1 MTDYLQVNF
10 IKIKDIEEFKSEVIL
25 NLSKVLIFYSRPQT
39 FELLKPKIITDFAL
53 LMKKIESDV
62 NYKNYFKNLMNFA
75 YDEILIAAMKII
87 RELEEPELVFPAQ
100 FPTHYIKFFIL
111 EKLRDSDHSTQ
122 VFEQQS
128 I

>member
-1 MTDYLQVNF
+1 MNF

-25 NLSKVLIFYSRPQT
+25 NLSKVLIFYARPQT
-39 FELLKPKIITDFAL
+39 FELLKPNIITDFAL

-100 FPTHYIKFFIL
+100 YPTHYIKFFIL
-111 EKLRDSDHSTQ
+111 EKLRDSDPQ
-122 VFEQQS
+122 NQGFE
-128 I
+128 